1 MCEQSLYSLSPIIN
15 RKRRAFPEGESN
27 LRLDEVHPGDV
38 PFSSTEAEGIPHK
51 YPQQLFL

>member
-27 LRLDEVHPGDV
+27 LRLDEVQPGDV
-38 PFSSTEAEGIPHK
+38 PFSSTEAEGIPRK